1 MNIVD
6 SSTYTNQYQLLINS
20 SILTTYSTLQT
31 IQQNVGFNKKLPHTT
46 TVLSNLNI
54 SGNTTLNNASNC
66 VSSLNVSENTK
77 LNNATTCISS
87 LKVSGITILSNNIVI
102 GGSAANN
109 ILQVGKYLVK
119 FYIIFIFNF
128 FICWRHICCFVAIYG
143 IFNSFMYE
151 LIKFLYSCFGIHF
164 KYNNSYSV
172 LSFAIIFYLYNS
184 NQWIYYNNCLVVI
197 MKI

>member
-128 FICWRHICCFVAIYG
+128 FIC
-143 IFNSFMYE
+143 
-151 LIKFLYSCFGIHF
+151 
-164 KYNNSYSV
+164 
-172 LSFAIIFYLYNS
+172 
-184 NQWIYYNNCLVVI
+184 
-197 MKI
+197 